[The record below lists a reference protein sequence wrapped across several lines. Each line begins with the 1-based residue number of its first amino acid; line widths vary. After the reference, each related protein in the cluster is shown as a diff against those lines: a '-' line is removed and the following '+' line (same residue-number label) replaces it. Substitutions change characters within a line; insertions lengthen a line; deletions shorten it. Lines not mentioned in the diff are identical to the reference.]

1 MQKVADIY
9 QQAMAT
15 AKQTPPLDLTLSEA
29 VGCVL
34 AQDVIAGEG
43 LPAFAVATCDGYAIR
58 ADDLFPGGEDTTL
71 IVTGEVRAGDVDPPA
86 HVRQTAVKIE
96 SGAPLPQGAD
106 AVAPL
111 VDTDEGS
118 ADVVIHGGFTRGAN
132 VLAAGSDIPRGAKV
146 VTKGTRLGPPQI
158 AAVAALGRPRVV
170 VHPRPR
176 VVILSVGDGLVEPG
190 AVSRRGTVYDANAVA
205 LAAAAAE
212 VGAQTFR
219 TTPIPNDVPA
229 LRDMVEDQM
238 MRADVVITTGGLSR
252 GAGSAVREVLRTV
265 GEVRFKDVA
274 AFPGSTIGI
283 GMIPSGDGYT
293 PVFALPGDPVAA
305 QVAFEVYV
313 RPVLRKMMGWKSVN
327 RPSVKA
333 QVSEGFT
340 SPGGVREFVRVRL
353 SGDPRGGYVAEVLA
367 PTDQL
372 LTSALAEAN
381 GLAVVPEEVEEVRA
395 GTTLSCILLD

>member
-1 MQKVADIY
+1 MRTVADIY

-15 AKQTPPLDLTLSEA
+15 AKQMPPLDLTLSEA

-34 AQDVIAGEG
+34 AQDIIAGEG
-43 LPAFAVATCDGYAIR
+43 LPACAVATCDGYAIQVG
-58 ADDLFPGGEDTTL
+58 DLFPGGQSTTL

-86 HVRQTAVKIE
+86 HVSKTAVKIE

-106 AVAPL
+106 AVVAL
-111 VDTDEGS
+111 KDTDEGD
-118 ADVVIHGGFTRGAN
+118 ADVVIQAGVQRGDN
-132 VLAAGSDIPRGAKV
+132 VLAAGSDVARGAKV
-146 VTKGTRLGPPQI
+146 VEKGTRLGPPQI

-176 VVILSVGDGLVEPG
+176 VVILSVGDGLAEPG
-190 AVSRRGTVYDANAVA
+190 ALSRRGTVYDANAVA

-252 GAGSAVREVLRTV
+252 GTGSAVREVLRTA
-265 GEVRFKDVA
+265 GEVRFEDVA

-283 GMIPSGDGYT
+283 GMIPSGSGHT
-293 PVFALPGDPVAA
+293 PVFSLPRDPVAA

-333 QVSEGFT
+333 RVNEGFT
-340 SPGGVREFVRVRL
+340 SREGVREFVRVRL

-372 LTSALAEAN
+372 LISSLADAN
-381 GLAVVPEEVEEVRA
+381 GLAVVPEEAVDVRA